1 MDDNEPTHNK
11 QRDPAS
17 SRLLGGSDI
26 AAIIA
31 AMKADQ
37 PSSSTQTAVPSFAR
51 KGYASQYE
59 FNVSLM
65 QNLSRISK
73 KDLRKEDE
81 EILEA
86 TVSLIKVRNET
97 LKIADKHPGVFPF
110 IDNKKQAEAIKSS
123 DIFLSEF
130 LEKVQKEGEKSKKKR
145 TSSPGSAGQPFGGR
159 ESAWRPDS
167 RISGYAPRYKSYQQ
181 PMERYGYRRNF
192 TPRTP
197 YQKYRKDKPDRPRS
211 PVFCADTKDIGGTNV
226 QTGNGEY
233 YPGSIHDHISMWTT
247 LEPNAL
253 VLDTIVNGYTIPFDE
268 APEPPPRVGN
278 RKSARDN
285 AEFVDSNISE
295 LMASGAIERVPR
307 NLSSDLMIHPLSVAE
322 GKKLRLVLDL
332 SSLNRYVTKE
342 HVKFDDM
349 EKVRHLLPRGGFMTS
364 FDLRKGYHHIRI
376 AERSQQF
383 LGFEWDGNIY
393 RFTVLPFGLSSA
405 PHIFTKML
413 RRLVKK
419 WRGEGKGVAIYL
431 DDGLIWAPSRSECE
445 RVSNGIKNELKR
457 FGLFEAEEKSNWI
470 PRNQT
475 KWLGFNID

>member
-17 SRLLGGSDI
+17 SRLLGDSDI

-97 LKIADKHPGVFPF
+97 LFSF

-211 PVFCADTKDIGGTNV
+211 PCFLCGHEG
-226 QTGNGEY
+226 
-233 YPGSIHDHISMWTT
+233 HWR
-247 LEPNAL
+247 
-253 VLDTIVNGYTIPFDE
+253 DE
-268 APEPPPRVGN
+268 CPN
-278 RKSARDN
+278 RK
-285 AEFVDSNISE
+285 
-295 LMASGAIERVPR
+295 
-307 NLSSDLMIHPLSVAE
+307 
-322 GKKLRLVLDL
+322 
-332 SSLNRYVTKE
+332 
-342 HVKFDDM
+342 
-349 EKVRHLLPRGGFMTS
+349 
-364 FDLRKGYHHIRI
+364 
-376 AERSQQF
+376 
-383 LGFEWDGNIY
+383 
-393 RFTVLPFGLSSA
+393 
-405 PHIFTKML
+405 
-413 RRLVKK
+413 
-419 WRGEGKGVAIYL
+419 
-431 DDGLIWAPSRSECE
+431 
-445 RVSNGIKNELKR
+445 
-457 FGLFEAEEKSNWI
+457 
-470 PRNQT
+470 
-475 KWLGFNID
+475 

>member
-1 MDDNEPTHNK
+1 MDDNEPTHSK

-17 SRLLGGSDI
+17 SRLLGDSDI

-31 AMKADQ
+31 AMKTDQ

-97 LKIADKHPGVFPF
+97 LKIADKHPGVFSF

-123 DIFLSEF
+123 DPFLSEF

-145 TSSPGSAGQPFGGR
+145 TSSPGSAGQPFRGR

-211 PVFCADTKDIGGTNV
+211 PCFLCGHEG
-226 QTGNGEY
+226 
-233 YPGSIHDHISMWTT
+233 HWR
-247 LEPNAL
+247 
-253 VLDTIVNGYTIPFDE
+253 DE
-268 APEPPPRVGN
+268 CPN
-278 RKSARDN
+278 RK
-285 AEFVDSNISE
+285 
-295 LMASGAIERVPR
+295 
-307 NLSSDLMIHPLSVAE
+307 
-322 GKKLRLVLDL
+322 
-332 SSLNRYVTKE
+332 
-342 HVKFDDM
+342 
-349 EKVRHLLPRGGFMTS
+349 
-364 FDLRKGYHHIRI
+364 
-376 AERSQQF
+376 
-383 LGFEWDGNIY
+383 
-393 RFTVLPFGLSSA
+393 
-405 PHIFTKML
+405 
-413 RRLVKK
+413 
-419 WRGEGKGVAIYL
+419 
-431 DDGLIWAPSRSECE
+431 
-445 RVSNGIKNELKR
+445 
-457 FGLFEAEEKSNWI
+457 
-470 PRNQT
+470 
-475 KWLGFNID
+475 